1 MLVVVDQALG
11 DVQRGDVVAL
21 LLFGEEED
29 EFVAGAGLRVGGLA
43 GDGFEALEQVV
54 GGEGGVFAHADCGFA
69 VPNHYSDVK
78 SGINRT
84 FLYLFICFAGRV
96 YPRYWSRCLPAKYN

>member
-1 MLVVVDQALG
+1 MLVVIEQALG

-21 LLFGEEED
+21 LLED
-29 EFVAGAGLRVGGLA
+29 EFVAGATLRVGGLA
-43 GDGFEALEQVV
+43 GDGFEALEQVL

-69 VPNHYSDVK
+69 VANHYSDVK